1 MFWHGGEIM
10 ENKGTIYK
18 VPTESPDVFEIKY
31 KLDKIFTEEQIQA
44 KLYYLLL
51 KMYNK
56 ENTVIDKRFIYDICV
71 ATSIKIDQWKLVDQW
86 LKQLEKIG
94 VVEIHQSHIV
104 LKMWDRR
111 SHKIVP
117 RNFMRDLQSLMYFEE
132 IEKKYDQIH
141 YGFGQK
147 IKSFFKKLFG

>member
-1 MFWHGGEIM
+1 M

-18 VPTESPDVFEIKY
+18 VPSKNPDLNEIRF
-31 KLDKIFTEEQIQA
+31 KLDKIFTTDKQLQA

-51 KMYNK
+51 KLYSK
-56 ENTVIDKRFIYDICV
+56 NTYDVDKKFIYSVCVDKSVHIKSEWGDTCKKIEKWLLDIERIGAIV
-71 ATSIKIDQWKLVDQW
+71 IRRYHIE
-86 LKQLEKIG
+86 LKT
-94 VVEIHQSHIV
+94 
-104 LKMWDRR
+104 WNRR
-111 SHKIVP
+111 SHLIVP

-147 IKSFFKKLFG
+147 IKSFFKKLFDK